1 MALIEVLEFDSA
13 EQVVEEGQN
22 GLELLS
28 LPRTEMLE
36 REVPTYEML
45 ELAEQGPPGPPGPQG
60 VQGVPGPQGEGGGG
74 ITYLGALPDASLLPG
89 TGAPGDAFSIGG
101 RLHMRTAAGDWVDA
115 GPVGAP
121 GKDGQTNISADTPNR
136 LSLGSDGGL
145 YVPDDLVPDPLAYYI
160 LAKS

>member
-1 MALIEVLEFDSA
+1 MALIEVLEFDAA
-13 EQVVEEGQN
+13 EQVVEEGQD

-101 RLHMRTAAGDWVDA
+101 RLHMRTTAGEWVDA

-121 GKDGQTNISADTPNR
+121 GKDGQIRFTGTGEPPVLIVGASPGDTYLDTETGHIYTLN
-136 LSLGSDGGL
+136 
-145 YVPDDLVPDPLAYYI
+145 
-160 LAKS
+160 

>member
-1 MALIEVLEFDSA
+1 MALIEVLEFDLA

-60 VQGVPGPQGEGGGG
+60 VQGVPGPQG
-74 ITYLGALPDASLLPG
+74 
-89 TGAPGDAFSIGG
+89 
-101 RLHMRTAAGDWVDA
+101 
-115 GPVGAP
+115 
-121 GKDGQTNISADTPNR
+121 KDGQTHISADTPNR
-136 LSLGSDGGL
+136 LRLGSDGGL

>member
-45 ELAEQGPPGPPGPQG
+45 LFSEQGPPGPPGPQG
-60 VQGVPGPQGEGGGG
+60 SAGAPGPQGE
-74 ITYLGALPDASLLPG
+74 S
-89 TGAPGDAFSIGG
+89 
-101 RLHMRTAAGDWVDA
+101 

-121 GKDGQTNISADTPNR
+121 GKDGQTNIGAQSAAAIGD
-136 LSLGSDGGL
+136 
-145 YVPDDLVPDPLAYYI
+145 PDRDLVADYTA
-160 LAKS
+160 AKA

>member
-28 LPRTEMLE
+28 LLRTEMLE

-45 ELAEQGPPGPPGPQG
+45 LFSEQGPPGPPGPQG
-60 VQGVPGPQGEGGGG
+60 SAGAPGPQGESGHG
-74 ITYLGALPDASLLPG
+74 ITFLGELASTADLPAAGDA
-89 TGAPGDAFSIGG
+89 GDAFAIAG
-101 RLHMRTAAGDWVDA
+101 RIFLRTAAGDWVDA

-136 LSLGSDGGL
+136 LRLGSDGGL

-160 LAKS
+160 LAKA

>member
-45 ELAEQGPPGPPGPQG
+45 LFSEQGPPGPPGPQG
-60 VQGVPGPQGEGGGG
+60 
-74 ITYLGALPDASLLPG
+74 
-89 TGAPGDAFSIGG
+89 
-101 RLHMRTAAGDWVDA
+101 AA
-115 GPVGAP
+115 GAP

-136 LSLGSDGGL
+136 LRLGSDGGL
-145 YVPDDLVPDPLAYYI
+145 YVPDDLVTDPLAYYI